1 MLLFF
6 IIYLVKPE
14 NHNQW
19 LRLEKLD
26 RDERSVKNDGRCEIG
41 GQMGILCCN
50 FFSGMRFSHQLLLP
64 SGTTFHIT
72 SFSLSLSLWL
82 FLNLLLIL
90 IFLSLLKLF
99 DINTQMG
106 VWKVLIYGRER
117 SVILEAV
124 AHDKHCVL
132 ANILAAHFLHSSG
145 SSRALTCLHAAKSNL
160 VPSHLLPTI
169 ACFFVLF
176 CFSDSIHQIQKQN
189 TK

>member
-41 GQMGILCCN
+41 GQMGIPGCN
-50 FFSGMRFSHQLLLP
+50 FFSGLRFSHQLLLP
-64 SGTTFHIT
+64 SGTTFHIM
-72 SFSLSLSLWL
+72 SLSLW
-82 FLNLLLIL
+82 LLIL

-132 ANILAAHFLHSSG
+132 ANILAAHFLYSSG
-145 SSRALTCLHAAKSNL
+145 SSRALTCLHAAKSHL
-160 VPSHLLPTI
+160 VPSHLLL
-169 ACFFVLF
+169 FLF

>member
-1 MLLFF
+1 MAEG
-6 IIYLVKPE
+6 VK
-14 NHNQW
+14 
-19 LRLEKLD
+19 LED
-26 RDERSVKNDGRCEIG
+26 RWGYYVATSSQACVSAIN
-41 GQMGILCCN
+41 
-50 FFSGMRFSHQLLLP
+50 SYYHQVP
-64 SGTTFHIT
+64 HFT
-72 SFSLSLSLWL
+72 SPLSLSLSLWL
-82 FLNLLLIL
+82 FLNLIL

-176 CFSDSIHQIQKQN
+176 CFSDSIHQKQKI
-189 TK
+189 K